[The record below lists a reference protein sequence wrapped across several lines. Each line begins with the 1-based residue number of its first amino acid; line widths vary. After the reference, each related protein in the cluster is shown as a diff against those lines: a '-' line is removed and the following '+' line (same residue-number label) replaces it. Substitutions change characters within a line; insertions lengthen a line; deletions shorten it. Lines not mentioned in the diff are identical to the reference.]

1 VNIYPCSIIHEED
14 IMPAKSLDAY
24 IALFPPATQA
34 ILKKIRDIAL
44 KAAPGSEGVVSYGVG
59 AIKRG
64 GTYVVYFGGYPK
76 HVSVYPVYAND
87 PVLGKAIAA
96 YISGKATAKF
106 PLDKPIPYDLITK
119 IVRAKV
125 AENRDRVVKRAAKAI
140 RKPARKS
147 AKKIA
152 KKTGKKAAKGNSSVK
167 VFREMPNLAWAL
179 LEEAKPVKI
188 AKPKKAAKKAAKKVL
203 KKKAAKK

>member
-1 VNIYPCSIIHEED
+1 
-14 IMPAKSLDAY
+14 MKSGQTLDAY
-24 IALFPPATQA
+24 IASFPPATQT

-44 KAAPGSEGVVSYGVG
+44 KAAPGSEGVVSYGVA

-96 YISGKATAKF
+96 YSSGKATAKF
-106 PLDKPIPYDLITK
+106 PLDKPVPYALITK
-119 IVRAKV
+119 IVKEKVKEHAARVEAK
-125 AENRDRVVKRAAKAI
+125 AAKI
-140 RKPARKS
+140 RKP

-152 KKTGKKAAKGNSSVK
+152 KKGAKKAKGTSSVK
-167 VFREMPNLAWAL
+167 VFQDMPNLAWAL
-179 LEEAKPVKI
+179 LEEAKPLKS